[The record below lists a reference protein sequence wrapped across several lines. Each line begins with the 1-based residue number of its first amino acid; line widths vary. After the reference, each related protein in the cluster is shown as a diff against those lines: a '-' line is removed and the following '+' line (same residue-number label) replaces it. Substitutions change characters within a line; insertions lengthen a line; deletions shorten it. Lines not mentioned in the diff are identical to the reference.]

1 MKNVTLILVLFV
13 VIFSG
18 CDSAIH
24 GWQYYADS
32 VVLIEIDGR
41 HTGSGFV
48 IASDLIITA
57 KHVVNRKGDYAIM
70 FADGSKRNVQ
80 AIRISEET
88 DCAVLLVRKA
98 NLRPLKLTTKVEIG
112 QPIFVIGSPIDIKFF
127 NYITRGI
134 VSKLDVQENWL
145 SNSPLI
151 MIDAAV
157 NPGNS
162 GGPVFDVR
170 GSVIGIAITRHPYNC
185 GLNFITPSID
195 ILTLLEEWNDE
206 GENHEGRYKEDEEQF
221 TEEYEAAAGTS

>member
-1 MKNVTLILVLFV
+1 MKNVVLILILCVLL
-13 VIFSG
+13 FSG
-18 CDSAIH
+18 CSPAIRGWQHYSDSA
-24 GWQYYADS
+24 
-32 VVLIEIDGR
+32 VLIEIDGQ

-48 IASDLIITA
+48 ISPELIITA
-57 KHVVNRKGDYAIM
+57 KHVVDRKGNYAIL
-70 FADGSKRNVQ
+70 FADGSRRDVL

-88 DCAVLLVRKA
+88 DCAVLLVYKA
-98 NLRPLKLTTKVEIG
+98 NLRPLILTTKIEIG
-112 QPIFVIGSPIDIKFF
+112 QPIFVVGSPIGVAYF
-127 NYITRGI
+127 NYITCGI
-134 VSKLDVQENWL
+134 VSKLDVQEDWL

-170 GSVIGIAITRHPYNC
+170 GSVIGIAIARHPYNC

-195 ILTLLEEWNDE
+195 ILILLEEWNDE